1 MKQKTS
7 LIVVEGLSFGEKY
20 KRTQALKNYWRN
32 PNKMKTQG
40 ENKNR
45 NKFDSYSFDVYSL
58 HCWSERTFMHAFSVF
73 EWAIYSYI
81 L

>member
-7 LIVVEGLSFGEKY
+7 LIVVEELSFGEKY

-45 NKFDSYSFDVYSL
+45 NKFDSYSFDVY
-58 HCWSERTFMHAFSVF
+58 
-73 EWAIYSYI
+73 
-81 L
+81 